1 MSSTDSTKEGILAYL
16 LKSEKT
22 IESIAFYNEEIAI
35 RMLKQVTT
43 IVISHA
49 HFYYCH
55 FSCVHGDTQGQTKN
69 HYKNKCKRHVGF
81 DSLSGAGY
89 FDHRGRYSRIQY
101 VLGQD
106 EKLSSPPQM
115 FIDRDHSYRIIRFY
129 GEHDQGEYYCKE
141 VQNLRH
147 KFTAEEDRIILA
159 NVMKYSCLEGIE
171 LLFKDP
177 EVQKQLTCT
186 YCQLCRRAA
195 YFAQRYISD
204 DLLIAQ
210 LVQKMSSITNS
221 IVNVKYLDSQNCRFV
236 ATQQQY
242 MAIIKQLS
250 QII

>member
-55 FSCVHGDTQGQTKN
+55 FSCVHGETQGQTKN

-89 FDHRGRYSRIQY
+89 FDH
-101 VLGQD
+101 
-106 EKLSSPPQM
+106 
-115 FIDRDHSYRIIRFY
+115 
-129 GEHDQGEYYCKE
+129 
-141 VQNLRH
+141 
-147 KFTAEEDRIILA
+147 
-159 NVMKYSCLEGIE
+159 
-171 LLFKDP
+171 
-177 EVQKQLTCT
+177 TCT

-195 YFAQRYISD
+195 YFAQRYISE
-204 DLLIAQ
+204 
-210 LVQKMSSITNS
+210 
-221 IVNVKYLDSQNCRFV
+221 
-236 ATQQQY
+236 
-242 MAIIKQLS
+242 
-250 QII
+250 